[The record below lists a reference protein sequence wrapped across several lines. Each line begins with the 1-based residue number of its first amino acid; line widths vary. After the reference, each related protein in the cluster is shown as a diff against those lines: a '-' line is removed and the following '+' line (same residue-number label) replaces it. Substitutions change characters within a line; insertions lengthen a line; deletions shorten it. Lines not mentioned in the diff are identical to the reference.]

1 MHVGIDMNENFPVV
15 LESKLRRVKVLLDVL
30 FEQLGGVAPAVKP
43 GSNQIIE
50 ELQDTNELPMA
61 C

>member
-1 MHVGIDMNENFPVV
+1 MHVGIDVNKNFPVV
-15 LESKLRRVKVLLDVL
+15 LESTLRRVKVLLDVL
-30 FEQLGGVAPAVKP
+30 FEQLGSVAPAVKP

-50 ELQDTNELPMA
+50 ELQDTNELPMV